1 MAQGE
6 GGERTEK
13 ATPKRRSDERK
24 KGNVFQSRDVTT
36 ILTLVAGF
44 FIIRV
49 FVGSFLERLQ
59 ELYRRQVYRIN
70 DIPQLDTTV
79 VMALFRELA
88 TLAATTL
95 LPALFLIGLLAV
107 LTVGFQTR
115 WIWSTEQ
122 LKFKWE
128 RINPI
133 KGFQRLLSLRSLVEL
148 TKSIIKIVVII
159 WLLYGKVMGTLE
171 FLPLMMDWDLMQAA
185 RFVGKEIIGLILT
198 VGVAFG
204 AVAAIDYLYQWW
216 EYEKSIKMTKQEI
229 KDEYKQMEGDPQIKS
244 RRRQKQREYAMARM
258 MQAVKEADVVV
269 RNPTHFAVALKYDLE
284 RDMAPIVLAKGQDHI
299 ALRIV
304 AEAEAHSVPT
314 VENKTL
320 ARSLYELTQIDEM
333 IPPEL
338 FAPVAELLAWL
349 FSQRQK
355 GMIPAASASSH
366 SHTIHSPIEG

>member
-6 GGERTEK
+6 GGEKTEK

-88 TLAATTL
+88 TLVATTL

>member
-49 FVGSFLERLQ
+49 FVGSFLQQLQ

-79 VMALFRELA
+79 VMALFRETA
-88 TLAATTL
+88 TLIATTL
-95 LPALFLIGLLAV
+95 LPAVLLIGLLTV
-107 LTVGFQTR
+107 LAVGFQTR

-133 KGFQRLLSLRSLVEL
+133 KGLRNLFSLRALVEL
-148 TKSIIKIVVII
+148 TKSLVKIVVII
-159 WLLYGKVMGTLE
+159 WLLYGKVMDTLDY
-171 FLPLMMDWDLMQAA
+171 LPVMMDWDVMQAA
-185 RFVGKEIIGLILT
+185 RFVGKEIIGLIIT
-198 VGVAFG
+198 VGIAFG
-204 AVAAIDYLYQWW
+204 AVAVIDYIYQWW
-216 EYEKSIKMTKQEI
+216 EYEKGIRMTKQEV
-229 KDEYKQMEGDPQIKS
+229 KDEYKEMEGDPQIKS
-244 RRRQKQREYAMARM
+244 KRRQKQREYAMARM

-269 RNPTHFAVALKYDLE
+269 RNPTHYAVALKYDME
-284 RDMAPIVLAKGQDHI
+284 KDAAPIVLAKGQDHV

-304 AEAEAHSVPT
+304 AETEANNVPT
-314 VENKTL
+314 VENKSL
-320 ARSLYELTQIDEM
+320 ARSLYELAQIDEM
-333 IPPEL
+333 IPPDL

-349 FSQRQK
+349 FTQRQK
-355 GMIPAASASSH
+355 GITPAANTPNHIS
-366 SHTIHSPIEG
+366 HSPIEG

>member
-1 MAQGE
+1 MAQNE

-36 ILTLVAGF
+36 ILSLVGGF
-44 FIIRV
+44 FIMRL
-49 FVGSFLERLQ
+49 FVGSFLEQVQ

-88 TLAATTL
+88 TLVATTL
-95 LPALFLIGLLAV
+95 LPAIILIGILAV
-107 LTVGFQTR
+107 LVVGFQTR

-122 LKFKWE
+122 LKFKFE
-128 RINPI
+128 RIDPI
-133 KGFQRLLSLRSLVEL
+133 KGFKKLFTLRSLVEL
-148 TKSIIKIVVII
+148 AKSIIKIVVIV
-159 WLLYGKVMGTLE
+159 WLLYGKVMNTVE
-171 FLPLMMDWDLMQAA
+171 YLPLMMDWDLMQAA
-185 RFVGKEIIGLILT
+185 RFVGQEIIGLVIT
-198 VGVAFG
+198 VAIAFG
-204 AVAAIDYLYQWW
+204 AVAVIDYTYQWW
-216 EYEKSIKMTKQEI
+216 EYEKNIKMTKQEI
-229 KDEYKQMEGDPQIKS
+229 KDEYKQMEGDPQIKGK
-244 RRRQKQREYAMARM
+244 RRQKQREYAMSRM

-284 RDMAPIVLAKGQDHI
+284 RDAAPLVLAKGQDRI

-304 AEAEAHSVPT
+304 EEAEANNVPT
-314 VENKTL
+314 VENKAL
-320 ARSLYELTQIDEM
+320 ARSLYQLAQIDEM

-349 FSQRQK
+349 FSQRQEGGVSPK
-355 GMIPAASASSH
+355 APHYSH
-366 SHTIHSPIEG
+366 STHSPIKG

>member
-6 GGERTEK
+6 GGEKTEK

>member
-49 FVGSFLERLQ
+49 FVASFLERLQ

-88 TLAATTL
+88 TLVATTL

-355 GMIPAASASSH
+355 GMLPAASASSH

>member
-1 MAQGE
+1 MAQNE

-36 ILTLVAGF
+36 ILSLVGGF
-44 FIIRV
+44 FIIGF
-49 FVGSFLERLQ
+49 FVGSFLEQIQ

-88 TLAATTL
+88 TLVATTL
-95 LPALFLIGLLAV
+95 LPAIILTGLLTV
-107 LTVGFQTR
+107 LVVGFQTR

-122 LKFKWE
+122 LKFKLE
-128 RINPI
+128 RIDPI
-133 KGFQRLLSLRSLVEL
+133 KGFKKLFALRSLVEL
-148 TKSIIKIVVII
+148 AKSIIKIVVII
-159 WLLYGKVMGTLE
+159 WLLYGKVMNTVE
-171 FLPLMMDWDLMQAA
+171 YLPLMMDWDLMQAT
-185 RFVGKEIIGLILT
+185 RFVGKEMMGLVIT
-198 VGVAFG
+198 VGIAFG
-204 AVAAIDYLYQWW
+204 AVAVIDYTYQWW
-216 EYEKSIKMTKQEI
+216 EYEKNIKMTKQEI
-229 KDEYKQMEGDPQIKS
+229 KDEYKQMEGDPQIKGK
-244 RRRQKQREYAMARM
+244 RRQKQREYAMSRM

-284 RDMAPIVLAKGQDHI
+284 EDAAPLVLAKGQDHI

-304 AEAEAHSVPT
+304 EEAEANSVPT
-314 VENKTL
+314 VENKAL
-320 ARSLYELTQIDEM
+320 ARSLYELAQIDEM

-349 FSQRQK
+349 FSQRQEV
-355 GMIPAASASSH
+355 GMPPKAPHPSH
-366 SHTIHSPIEG
+366 DTYSPIEG

>member
-1 MAQGE
+1 MAQNE

-36 ILTLVAGF
+36 ILSLVGGF
-44 FIIRV
+44 FIIGF
-49 FVGSFLERLQ
+49 FVGSFLEQIQ

-88 TLAATTL
+88 TLVATTL
-95 LPALFLIGLLAV
+95 LPAIILTGLLTV
-107 LTVGFQTR
+107 LVVCFQTR

-122 LKFKWE
+122 LKFKLE
-128 RINPI
+128 RIDPI
-133 KGFQRLLSLRSLVEL
+133 KGFKKLFALRSLVEL
-148 TKSIIKIVVII
+148 AKSIIKIVVIV
-159 WLLYGKVMGTLE
+159 WLLYGKVMNTVE
-171 FLPLMMDWDLMQAA
+171 YLPLMMDWDLMQAT
-185 RFVGKEIIGLILT
+185 RFVGKEMMGLVIT
-198 VGVAFG
+198 VGIAFG
-204 AVAAIDYLYQWW
+204 AVAVIDYTYQWW
-216 EYEKSIKMTKQEI
+216 EYEKNIKMTKQEI
-229 KDEYKQMEGDPQIKS
+229 KDEYKQMEGDPQIKGK
-244 RRRQKQREYAMARM
+244 RRQKQREYAMSRM

-284 RDMAPIVLAKGQDHI
+284 KDAAPLVLAKGQDHI

-304 AEAEAHSVPT
+304 EEAEANSVPT
-314 VENKTL
+314 VENKAL
-320 ARSLYELTQIDEM
+320 ARSLYELAQIDEM

-349 FSQRQK
+349 FSQRQEG
-355 GMIPAASASSH
+355 GMPPKAPHPSH
-366 SHTIHSPIEG
+366 DTYSPIEG